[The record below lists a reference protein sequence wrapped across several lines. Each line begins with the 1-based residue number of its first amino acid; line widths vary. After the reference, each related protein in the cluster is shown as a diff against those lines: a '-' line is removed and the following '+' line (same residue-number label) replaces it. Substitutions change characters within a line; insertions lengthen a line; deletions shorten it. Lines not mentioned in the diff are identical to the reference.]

1 MNIEDMLRDIKS
13 GRKKRVILDTD
24 AYNEADDQ
32 YALAYCRMSGRID
45 LAAVNAAPFA
55 NARSDNDY
63 ALGEK
68 LSYGEIKKVLSLID
82 TGDGDK
88 TPVFRGSTV
97 RAAQI
102 GGAVGEA
109 LSPAAENLIRCVR
122 ESDDAV

>member
-1 MNIEDMLRDIKS
+1 MNIEDILRDIKS
-13 GRKKRVILDTD
+13 GRKKKVILDTD

-68 LSYGEIKKVLSLID
+68 LSYGEIKKVLSLIPTD
-82 TGDGDK
+82 FYIPCTQA
-88 TPVFRGSTV
+88 PVHSKAHKAHRQTSFRQPH
-97 RAAQI
+97 RA
-102 GGAVGEA
+102 
-109 LSPAAENLIRCVR
+109 
-122 ESDDAV
+122 